1 MSPSSAGRG
10 PGGPTSSGRR
20 SPLTGRAAVLALVIA
35 ALVLS
40 SVVPLRA
47 YFTQRADIAALQ
59 AKTSGQEQRVA
70 ELKDSRERWKDPAY
84 VEAQA
89 RARLHFVMPGE
100 VGYVVL
106 DPDEAPAPS
115 VARVS
120 EPTEQAWFE
129 KLWGSVEQ
137 ADAPS

>member
-1 MSPSSAGRG
+1 MSSSSTGRG
-10 PGGPTSSGRR
+10 PGGTTSSGRR
-20 SPLTGRAAVLALVIA
+20 SPLTGRAAVLVLVLA
-35 ALVLS
+35 VLVLS

-47 YFTQRADIAALQ
+47 YFTQRTDIAALR
-59 AKTSGQEQRVA
+59 AKTAGQEQRVE
-70 ELKDSRERWKDPAY
+70 ELKASRERWKDPAY

-106 DPDEAPAPS
+106 DPDEAPAP
-115 VARVS
+115 ALTRAT

-129 KLWGSVEQ
+129 KLWGSVEE
-137 ADAPS
+137 ADARS